1 MSIVVCQEKNTY
13 LHYFIFPLNFPGLLK
28 SEGGQD
34 GLIPMMEK
42 IELPRRSRVMAIP
55 PEKGIIRSAAPPYNC
70 WMARRMNF
78 TASHTFS
85 KSTPVVNRSAPI
97 FRSSSSGNSVFI

>member
-34 GLIPMMEK
+34 FRPSLAGKSASSLAMRICFREAFPIFMDR
-42 IELPRRSRVMAIP
+42 LD
-55 PEKGIIRSAAPPYNC
+55 IRSDTC
-70 WMARRMNF
+70 
-78 TASHTFS
+78 
-85 KSTPVVNRSAPI
+85 
-97 FRSSSSGNSVFI
+97 